1 MNSLSTRVVIVD
13 DELQFLKLFSDV
25 AKSAGF
31 ETDTFSNPN
40 DFWLQ
45 NYRETDV
52 LILDLSMP
60 DCDGIEFI
68 RELARRECKIQIVLC
83 SGQDKSIIKAAK
95 DLVIAHNLNFLDALH
110 KPISVKA
117 FRNLLVDTKH
127 VWQDRASS
135 KIEFSVS
142 KDIIEKAVE
151 NGEITAF
158 YQPQIDLRTGQLLG
172 FEALCR
178 WRSPLHGLVPPNLFL
193 PIAKAGGLMSQ
204 ITQLMLHHS
213 TQEIANLNLLLDE
226 NFHVSVNID
235 ASDASRL
242 DFPEFIEEVL
252 INSKLRPEHLM
263 LEVTESG
270 MMKEMTN
277 SLDILSRLRMKG
289 VNLSID
295 DFGTGYSSLSMLHQ
309 MPFNELKIDQ
319 SFVKTLSTDKTSL
332 AIVETSILLARKIG
346 VMTVAEGIEDQD
358 TWEKLS
364 DMGCNI
370 GQGYFIG
377 KPMPFSELTTWY
389 RAWQQQFQKAS

>member
-13 DELQFLKLFSDV
+13 DEIQFLQLLEEV
-25 AKSAGF
+25 ASGAGF
-31 ETDTFSNPN
+31 QTDTFSNPN

-45 NYRETDV
+45 RYRETDV

-60 DCDGIEFI
+60 GCDGIEFI

-83 SGQDKSIIKAAK
+83 SGQDHSIVKAAK
-95 DLVIAHNLNFLDALH
+95 ELVIAHELNFLDALH

-117 FRNLLVDTKH
+117 FRDLLATSKH
-127 VWQDRASS
+127 SLRGGSRGKV
-135 KIEFSVS
+135 EFSVTGDTIDCAI
-142 KDIIEKAVE
+142 K

-158 YQPQIDLRTGQLLG
+158 YQPQVDLKSGRLMG

-178 WRSPLHGLVPPNLFL
+178 WRSVHHGIVPPNLFL
-193 PIAKAGGLMSQ
+193 PIAKAENLLPQ
-204 ITQLMLHHS
+204 ITKLMLFQS
-213 TQEIANLNLLLDE
+213 TSEIADLNQCLNQ

-235 ASDASRL
+235 AADASSL

-252 INSKLRPEHLM
+252 VRSKLPPEQLM

-270 MMKEMTN
+270 MMEEMTN

-319 SFVKTLSTDKTSL
+319 SFVKTMNTDKTSL
-332 AIVETSILLARKIG
+332 AIVETSILLAEKIG
-346 VMTVAEGIEDQD
+346 VLTVAEGIEDQQ
-358 TWEKLS
+358 TWERLS
-364 DMGCNI
+364 SLGCSI

-377 KPMPFSELTTWY
+377 KPMPISDVVNWFNS
-389 RAWQQQFQKAS
+389 WQQQFKKVS